1 MNGSAQAQTG
11 TSIDV
16 TVRQLVF
23 TQTVAAWGRLV
34 ENLGARVVERFDD
47 YAEYA
52 LPGGGLLGVHRTG
65 DVEAVGSCAL
75 QIVTSD
81 FDTARAALIAHAVAG
96 RDMTEDFGRVFDVD
110 LAPERPQFAL
120 VEGKG
125 APAWESGA
133 LMATPLSLVRDIGA
147 SVTMF
152 EALGLTPIL
161 RSEAGIFAQLVAG
174 GGEVLVHEG
183 GGGAS
188 LSFQVDDVEVLR
200 RRGEQSGVEVTIVDE
215 SYGRTAFI
223 DAPDGPQVWVN
234 EKQRDFYG
242 YERV

>member
-1 MNGSAQAQTG
+1 MNGSAQTQTE
-11 TSIDV
+11 TPADV

-23 TQTVAAWGRLV
+23 TQHVAAWGRLV

-52 LPGGGLLGVHRTG
+52 LPGGGLLGVHRAG
-65 DVEAVGSCAL
+65 YDDAVGSCAV
-75 QIVTSD
+75 QIVTGD
-81 FDTARAALIAHAVAG
+81 FDAARAALIAHGVAG
-96 RDMTEDFGRVFDVD
+96 RDVTEDFGRVFDVD

-120 VEGKG
+120 VEGSP
-125 APAWESGA
+125 APAWEAGA
-133 LMATPLSLVRDIGA
+133 LMATPLSLVRDIDA

-152 EALGLTPIL
+152 EVLGLTPIL
-161 RSEAGIFAQLVAG
+161 RSDAGTFAELVTS

-183 GGGAS
+183 DGGAS
-188 LSFQVDDVEVLR
+188 LSFQVDDVEALR
-200 RRGEQSGVEVTIVDE
+200 RRGEQSGVEMTIVDE
-215 SYGRTAFI
+215 SYGRAAFI